1 MNLALFLSAPGRFLI
16 HPHEVT
22 TYCADNRDP
31 WHYMWLEV
39 DGLIAAR
46 IFEECHLS
54 RQSPVYRP
62 NLNKDDS
69 SASATCG
76 KLSNMAMSIR

>member
-1 MNLALFLSAPGRFLI
+1 VNPALFLSSRGGVLI
-16 HPHEVT
+16 HPHDVT
-22 TYCADNRDP
+22 TYCADKKDP

-46 IFEECHLS
+46 IFAECHLS
-54 RQSPVYRP
+54 RQSPIYRP
-62 NLNKDDS
+62 NLNKDNV

-76 KLSNMAMSIR
+76 KLSNMAMNTG